1 MAVSTLGKRGGDFV
15 VHVESP
21 QKCFNTATLTLDT
34 GGADGGGMASQIA
47 GVPGVLSAG
56 IFTPVLPAGQANTNA
71 FLVHGPFVE
80 DGTAAGAGIND
91 SYKYTIID
99 NFDGAVLNEDMVATT
114 DPVGAALTLAT
125 IKGASALANVKW
137 VSEPTKKS
145 TQTT

>member
-56 IFTPVLPAGQANTNA
+56 IFTPVLPADKLTPMR
-71 FLVHGPFVE
+71 FWFMVPLLKTVLPLVQVSMIV
-80 DGTAAGAGIND
+80 TSTLLLI
-91 SYKYTIID
+91 T
-99 NFDGAVLNEDMVATT
+99 
-114 DPVGAALTLAT
+114 LTVPYSMK
-125 IKGASALANVKW
+125 IW
-137 VSEPTKKS
+137 
-145 TQTT
+145 